1 MKQQRPYF
9 TLTADRGLSILRA
22 TSEVATS
29 PLRGTQFFAR
39 DSARARCSM
48 NTHDSLKIDKT
59 VFTVTRLSDPSDEK
73 EYWLSR
79 SPYERLQAVET
90 LRRLNY
96 GEHQSTARLQR
107 VLEVT
112 QRASG

>member
-1 MKQQRPYF
+1 M
-9 TLTADRGLSILRA
+9 
-22 TSEVATS
+22 
-29 PLRGTQFFAR
+29 
-39 DSARARCSM
+39 SAR
-48 NTHDSLKIDKT
+48 DSLKIDKT
-59 VFTVTRLSDPSDEK
+59 AFTVTHLSDPSDEK

-112 QRASG
+112 QLGSS